1 MSVTGIITAIII
13 GAILGV
19 IGRAIAPGKQDIP
32 LWLTVGVGIIAALI
46 GTAIVGGL
54 RDTNGF
60 DWIEVLAQ
68 VVLAVV
74 GVILASR
81 LYPGSASRH

>member
-19 IGRAIAPGKQDIP
+19 VGRAVAPGKQDIP
-32 LWLTVGVGIIAALI
+32 VWLTVVVGIIAALI

-60 DWIEVLAQ
+60 DLIEVLVQ

-81 LYPGSASRH
+81 LYPGSPNRH

>member
-1 MSVTGIITAIII
+1 MSVT
-13 GAILGV
+13 
-19 IGRAIAPGKQDIP
+19 
-32 LWLTVGVGIIAALI
+32 GIIAALI